1 MILHQVLQFV
11 VSWLPDTRVKILNTK
26 SWSNYNFSARQIPFR
41 FGVYTDSTE
50 AVGTPAGETPSNEQ
64 AVFPAGI
71 IGFQL
76 EFFQVAC

>member
-1 MILHQVLQFV
+1 MKISQIQRVG
-11 VSWLPDTRVKILNTK
+11 VSFH
-26 SWSNYNFSARQIPFR
+26 FSARQIPFR

-50 AVGTPAGETPSNEQ
+50 AVGTPAAQTPSNEQ